1 MCRRGAWQYLPFFRA
16 DFEPFPDANP
26 LHLLSRNRHL
36 TYDEA
41 AGTDRSGEDRF
52 MRVTQ
57 EISIV
62 RPLLVCVAAVAC
74 LLGTLRAQQPPPT
87 PPADSQP
94 AQQSQQPESSSAP
107 PPATAA
113 QSSPSSSSSSSNKR
127 GGSHANDF
135 LIIGTVFTDKAYALP
150 GARLRVRRTGE
161 KKFRWDTYTNSR
173 GEFALRVPQGGEY
186 EILVIAKGFA
196 DQTNPVSAKSGI
208 SEDNVVYRM
217 QTASGGKK

>member
-1 MCRRGAWQYLPFFRA
+1 MCRRGAWQYLPFFPV
-16 DFEPFPDANP
+16 DFEPFPGANP

-57 EISIV
+57 GISIV
-62 RPLLVCVAAVAC
+62 RPLLVCAAAFVC
-74 LLGTLRAQQPPPT
+74 LTGYLRAQQPSPP

-94 AQQSQQPESSSAP
+94 SQQSQHPESTSAP
-107 PPATAA
+107 PASQPA
-113 QSSPSSSSSSSNKR
+113 QSSPTSSSSSSSKR
-127 GGSHANDF
+127 SGSHANNF
-135 LIIGTVFTDKAYALP
+135 LVIGTVFTDKAYALP
-150 GARLRVRRTGE
+150 SARLRVRRTGE
-161 KKFRWDTYTNSR
+161 KKFRWETYTNSR

-186 EILVIAKGFA
+186 EIVVTAKGFA
-196 DQTNPVSAKSGI
+196 DQTNPVNAKSGI

-217 QTASGGKK
+217 QPASGGKK